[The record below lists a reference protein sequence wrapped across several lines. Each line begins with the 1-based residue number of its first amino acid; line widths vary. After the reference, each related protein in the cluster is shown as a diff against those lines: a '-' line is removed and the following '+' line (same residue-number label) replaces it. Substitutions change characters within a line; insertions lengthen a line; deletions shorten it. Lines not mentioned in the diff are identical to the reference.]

1 MNLVVAM
8 QNGGFVSGFYDVA
21 RKAGNAMRLFVH
33 PGSGLWNGF
42 AMRLGVPS
50 EITLLTLTAG
60 GSSSR

>member
-21 RKAGNAMRLFVH
+21 RKAGRVMRLFVH

-42 AMRLGVPS
+42 AMRRRPLGNHAFD
-50 EITLLTLTAG
+50 LTAG
-60 GSSSR
+60 EKSTR

>member
-1 MNLVVAM
+1 
-8 QNGGFVSGFYDVA
+8 
-21 RKAGNAMRLFVH
+21 MRLFVH

-60 GSSSR
+60 EKSTR